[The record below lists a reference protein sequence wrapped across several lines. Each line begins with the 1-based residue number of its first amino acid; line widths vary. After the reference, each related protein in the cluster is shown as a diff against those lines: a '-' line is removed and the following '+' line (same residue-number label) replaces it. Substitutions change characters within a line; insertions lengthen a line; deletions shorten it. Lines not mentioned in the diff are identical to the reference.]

1 MLLVIGVVLLLGAAI
16 LAPLAIRAVRRWS
29 LQRGMA
35 EVRPRALATCAGRQV
50 SVSGTAVPGPNGAIE
65 SGLAS
70 AECVWHGHEVL
81 RHYWAL
87 TRSPETAVHDRERA
101 SDSIADYGSS
111 ELFGIV
117 GPGNSADGS
126 PVLIDPEDAALSGAH
141 MCLQRVVGRPQPGV
155 PAQADDLLPRVKG
168 KISGLFR
175 GETIEFEYREWVL
188 RPGDP
193 IVVHGRLEMRDGR
206 PVITAPLDGRLRIE
220 QGGDRPEAPSA
231 HRATDALLLSGSAVV
246 TACTG
251 VLLVF
256 AGA

>member
-1 MLLVIGVVLLLGAAI
+1 MLAIGVVLLIGAAI
-16 LAPLAIRAVRRWS
+16 LAPLAFRAVRRWS
-29 LQRGMA
+29 LQRGIA
-35 EVRPRALATCAGRQV
+35 EARPRALATCAGRLV
-50 SVSGTAVPGPNGAIE
+50 TVSGTAVPGPGGVIE

-87 TRSPETAVHDRERA
+87 TRNAETTERDRERA
-101 SDSIADYGSS
+101 SDSIADYGST

-117 GPGNSADGS
+117 GPGSSGEDR

-155 PAQADDLLPRVKG
+155 PAPADDLLPRVKSR
-168 KISGLFR
+168 ISGLFR

-193 IVVHGRLEMRDGR
+193 IVVHGRLEIRDGR

-220 QGGDRPEAPSA
+220 QGTDRPEAPSA

-251 VLLVF
+251 VLLVL